1 MSAGIPLVPPS
12 ESAWRTLHPHA
23 VAVGRWGGFVVT
35 ALIAGV
41 SMVTVGIGLLAG
53 NAPGWVKI
61 LVTLG
66 WLTVVGGLAWLSWMI
81 PAWQFRYTR
90 YRVDFLGLL
99 IHRGR
104 MFHSELGVARSRIQ
118 HSDVTQG
125 PIQRAYGIATLT
137 IYTAGTEDAQVA
149 LSGIAF
155 DEARRLRAELTG
167 QSSHDVV

>member
-1 MSAGIPLVPPS
+1 MNDGIPLVPPS
-12 ESAWRTLHPHA
+12 EPVWRTLHPNSV
-23 VAVGRWGGFVVT
+23 VAARRGGLTFT

-41 SMVTVGIGLLAG
+41 SLLTGGIALLTG

-61 LVTLG
+61 LVTFA
-66 WLTVVGGLAWLSWMI
+66 WLAIVGGLTWLSFAI
-81 PAWQFRYTR
+81 PSRHFRHTR
-90 YRVDFLGLL
+90 YRVDPLGLL

-104 MFHSELGVARSRIQ
+104 LFHSELGVARSRIQ

-137 IYTAGTEDAQVA
+137 IYTAGTEDAQIE

-155 DEARRLRAELTG
+155 DEACRLRAELTG
-167 QSSHDVV
+167 QSSDDVV

>member
-1 MSAGIPLVPPS
+1 MSEG
-12 ESAWRTLHPHA
+12 WRTLHPHA
-23 VAVGRWGGFVVT
+23 VVVGRWGGLVVT
-35 ALIAGV
+35 GLIAGV
-41 SMVTVGIGLLAG
+41 SLVTGGIALLAG

-61 LVTLG
+61 LVALG
-66 WLTVVGGLAWLSWMI
+66 WLAIVGGLAWLSFAI
-81 PAWQFRYTR
+81 PRRQFRHTR
-90 YRVDFLGLL
+90 YRVDSLGLL

-104 MFHSELGVARSRIQ
+104 LFHSELGVTRSRIQ

-137 IYTAGTEDAQVA
+137 IYTAGTQDAQIE

-167 QSSHDVV
+167 QSSDDVV

>member
-1 MSAGIPLVPPS
+1 MSAGIPSVPPS

-23 VAVGRWGGFVVT
+23 VVVGRWGGFVVT
-35 ALIAGV
+35 ALIAAV
-41 SMVTVGIGLLAG
+41 SLVTAGIALLAG
-53 NAPGWVKI
+53 NAPVWVKI

-66 WLTVVGGLAWLSWMI
+66 WLAVVFGLACLSWKI
-81 PAWQFRYTR
+81 PVWQFRYTR

-104 MFHSELGVARSRIQ
+104 LFHSELGVARSRIQ

-137 IYTAGTEDAQVA
+137 IYTAGTEDAQVE

-167 QSSHDVV
+167 QSSDDVV

>member
-1 MSAGIPLVPPS
+1 MSAGIPFVPPS

-23 VAVGRWGGFVVT
+23 VVVGRWGGIVVT
-35 ALIAGV
+35 ALIALV
-41 SMVTVGIGLLAG
+41 SLVAGGIAVLAD
-53 NAPGWVKI
+53 NPPGWVKL
-61 LVTLG
+61 LVALG
-66 WLTVVGGLAWLSWMI
+66 WLAIFFGLAWLSWTI
-81 PAWQFRYTR
+81 PVRQFRYTR
-90 YRVDFLGLL
+90 YRVDTLGLL

-104 MFHSELGVARSRIQ
+104 LFHSELGVARSRIQ

-137 IYTAGTEDAQVA
+137 IYTAGTEDAQIE

-167 QSSHDVV
+167 QSSDDVV

>member
-1 MSAGIPLVPPS
+1 MNDGIPSVPPS
-12 ESAWRTLHPHA
+12 EPVWRTLHPHA
-23 VAVGRWGGFVVT
+23 VVVGRWGGLAVT
-35 ALIAGV
+35 ALISGV
-41 SMVTVGIGLLAG
+41 SLVTGGIALLTG

-61 LVTLG
+61 LVTFV
-66 WLTVVGGLAWLSWMI
+66 WLAIVGGLTWLSFAI
-81 PAWQFRYTR
+81 PRRHFRHTR
-90 YRVDFLGLL
+90 YRVDPLGLL

-104 MFHSELGVARSRIQ
+104 LFHSELGVARSRIQ

-137 IYTAGTEDAQVA
+137 IYTAGTEDAQIE

-167 QSSHDVV
+167 QSSDDVV